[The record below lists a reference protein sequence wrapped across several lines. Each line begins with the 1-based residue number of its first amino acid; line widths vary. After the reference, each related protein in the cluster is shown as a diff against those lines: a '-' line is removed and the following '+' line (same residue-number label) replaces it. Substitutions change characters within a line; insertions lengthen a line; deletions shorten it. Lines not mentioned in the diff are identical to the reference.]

1 MTGSA
6 CDVADAS
13 SRAAFVAECAD
24 VFSGS
29 VNILVSNVGF
39 NIRKP
44 TVEVTIQQYRA
55 LMTTNLEASFALC
68 QAFHPL
74 LRAARD
80 AAVVFNSSVAS
91 LVSMQSGAVY
101 AMTRAR

>member
-1 MTGSA
+1 MAGSA
-6 CDVADAS
+6 CGVADAS
-13 SRAAFVAECAD
+13 SRAAFVSECAD

-44 TVEVTIQQYRA
+44 TVEVTIEQYRA

-74 LRAARD
+74 LRAARAPPSCSTAPSRPWSPCR
-80 AAVVFNSSVAS
+80 AARC
-91 LVSMQSGAVY
+91 
-101 AMTRAR
+101 TP

>member
-13 SRAAFVAECAD
+13 SRAAFVSECAD

-44 TVEVTIQQYRA
+44 TVEVT
-55 LMTTNLEASFALC
+55 MSNT
-68 QAFHPL
+68 
-74 LRAARD
+74 AR
-80 AAVVFNSSVAS
+80 
-91 LVSMQSGAVY
+91 
-101 AMTRAR
+101 